1 MLEGS
6 CINIFVWTSLHF
18 KVIDFII
25 KNIASVKVNNTADL
39 LQSSSVI
46 GSALHVLEKVSPESL
61 VGKIRSNVYQKE

>member
-1 MLEGS
+1 M
-6 CINIFVWTSLHF
+6 
-18 KVIDFII
+18 I

-61 VGKIRSNVYQKE
+61 VGKIRSNVCQKE